1 MEIEVRL
8 HGWLKRTLEGSQG
21 RVDLDLP
28 PGSDVRQAIAELQER
43 DLLSQRVT
51 CVTVIDGERV
61 SGDRTLEPGD
71 VVELYPVISG
81 G

>member
-1 MEIEVRL
+1 MEISVQL
-8 HGWLKRTLEGSQG
+8 HGWLKRKAKDSHG

-28 PGSDVRQAIAELQER
+28 SGSDVGQAIAALRER
-43 DLLSQRVT
+43 GLLGERLTSVI
-51 CVTVIDGERV
+51 VIDGERV
-61 SGDRTLEPGD
+61 SSDQVLEPGD

>member
-1 MEIEVRL
+1 MQISVQL
-8 HGWLKRTLEGSQG
+8 HGWLKRRAEDSHGQ
-21 RVDLDLP
+21 VDLDLP
-28 PGSDVRQAIAELQER
+28 SDSDVGQVIAAIQER
-43 DLLSQRVT
+43 GLLGRQVT

-61 SGDRTLEPGD
+61 SWERTLEPGD